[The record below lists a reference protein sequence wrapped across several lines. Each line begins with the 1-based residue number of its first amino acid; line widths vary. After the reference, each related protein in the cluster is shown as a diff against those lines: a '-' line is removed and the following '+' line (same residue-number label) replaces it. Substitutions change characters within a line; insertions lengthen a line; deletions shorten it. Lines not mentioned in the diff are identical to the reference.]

1 MTSGD
6 GQTTRR
12 TNPRTM
18 RLPGSVAEIEG
29 SPAGPKIGAFFDLDG
44 TLVAGFTGVIMTRDR
59 LRRGQMGVGEFI
71 GMVQAGLN
79 HQLGRSE
86 FEDLI
91 GKGARMLRGSSL
103 GDIDELAERLFV
115 QKIMGRIYP
124 EMRDLVRAH
133 MERGHTVVLSSSAL
147 TVQVEPVA
155 RFLGIKNV
163 LSNRFVTD
171 DDGLITG
178 EVKTPIIWGPGKA
191 RAVQAFAAENGVDLS
206 KSYFYADGDED
217 VALMYLVGNP
227 RPTNPA
233 GKLAAVAAKRGW
245 PVLRFS
251 SRSGS
256 NPVSQ
261 LRTAAGVASMVPIAA
276 GALGLGLL
284 TRNKRTGVNFFTSAF
299 GRALLTATGVNIN
312 LLGKENLTAKRPAV
326 FIFNH
331 RNQVD
336 PIIAGRLVNTNF
348 TSVGKKELESDPIAG
363 TLGKVMDVAFID
375 RDNAKAAV
383 ESLKKVEE
391 LARKGLSVLIAPEG
405 TRLDTT
411 EVGPFKKGPFRIA
424 MSAGIPIVPIVIRN
438 AEVISARDSTTFNP
452 GTVDVV
458 VYPPIPTDDWTVQN
472 LPDRIA
478 EVRQLYLD
486 TLKDWPHDKV
496 PKIGPYARPKS
507 AAKKASAK
515 KTAAPKKAPAKKAA
529 EKRLPRRQS
538 PRHRPRRH
546 RLGRRR
552 PRRDGRDRRP
562 DGQLLHHRR
571 CAGAGLGV
579 IPCGTRVVERLA
591 ATPTS
596 RASRLQGRRARASR
610 RGPATGGARTPR
622 RGTGGRRGPR
632 GGPGARLLGTRRPAH
647 PLEGGRVDLRARHL
661 SAAGDSATPHS
672 QEEPVTRAGGG
683 GRARE
688 GF

>member
-12 TNPRTM
+12 ANPRTM

-44 TLVAGFTGVIMTRDR
+44 TLVAGFTGVIMTQDR

-103 GDIDELAERLFV
+103 GDIDELAERLFM
-115 QKIMGRIYP
+115 QKIIGRIYP

-163 LSNRFVTD
+163 LSNKFETD

-276 GALGLGLL
+276 GAVGLGLL
-284 TRNKRTGVNFFTSAF
+284 TRNRRTGVNFFTSAF
-299 GRALLTATGVNIN
+299 GRSLLTATGVNIN
-312 LLGKENLTAKRPAV
+312 LLGKENLTKKRPAV

-336 PIIAGRLVNTNF
+336 PVIAGRLVDTNF
-348 TSVGKKELESDPIAG
+348 TSVGKKELENDPIVG
-363 TLGKVMDVAFID
+363 TLGKVMDAAFID
-375 RDNAKAAV
+375 RDNPKAAV
-383 ESLKKVEE
+383 EGLKKVEE
-391 LARKGLSVLIAPEG
+391 NARKGLSILIAPEG

-458 VYPPIPTDDWTVQN
+458 VYPPIPVDDWTVEN
-472 LPDRIA
+472 LSDKIA

-486 TLKDWPHDKV
+486 TLKAWPHEKV
-496 PKIGPYARPKS
+496 PKIGPYAR
-507 AAKKASAK
+507 
-515 KTAAPKKAPAKKAA
+515 T
-529 EKRLPRRQS
+529 RGVPRK
-538 PRHRPRRH
+538 
-546 RLGRRR
+546 RR
-552 PRRDGRDRRP
+552 PRRRQRPRRRRLPPRRRPPRRQRPRKRPPRRHPPRRHPPRRVGRDRRRP

-571 CAGAGLGV
+571 
-579 IPCGTRVVERLA
+579 
-591 ATPTS
+591 
-596 RASRLQGRRARASR
+596 
-610 RGPATGGARTPR
+610 
-622 RGTGGRRGPR
+622 
-632 GGPGARLLGTRRPAH
+632 
-647 PLEGGRVDLRARHL
+647 
-661 SAAGDSATPHS
+661 
-672 QEEPVTRAGGG
+672 RAGVGVG
-683 GRARE
+683 VVAC
-688 GF
+688 